1 MNILHLLPYWTTGGV
16 EEFVSDLSA
25 FSVHFHY
32 VLAGKKYSPFPEHVR
47 EYTPD
52 IEVDVRHSHHIPL
65 VPKVFD
71 AKYLNSFFGETP
83 WVFTAH
89 NIYEG
94 LPPGDLPVGSVV
106 AVSESAAEA
115 IRGHG
120 VGVDTIIPPSINLNT
135 FSGGYD
141 GVEPWLRHLGL
152 EHNEAPV
159 IMWAG
164 RICPGK
170 RPELLVEIIEA
181 NPQYR
186 WIVVGDDYLAGGMGN
201 VPENVRDVIENHPS
215 VSHLSYVP
223 RYDMPKLYRIAD
235 VFLSTSRREGFGL
248 TVVEAMACRT
258 PVVVPDVPALNEI
271 VGHGEF
277 GQCINSLSGE
287 KFSEAIEESLAN
299 TFEWQ
304 QRGVER
310 VRQLGV
316 DAIKVAR
323 QYDTIY
329 EAKQALTGGLTHGMD
344 D

>member
-25 FSVHFHY
+25 FSVYFHY
-32 VLAGKKYSPFPEHVR
+32 VRADKKLSPFPEAVR
-47 EYTPD
+47 EWRGESIDVLHYHHAMPVNVVPD
-52 IEVDVRHSHHIPL
+52 RKDIR
-65 VPKVFD
+65 K
-71 AKYLNSFFGETP
+71 ACR
-83 WVFTAH
+83 VFTVH
-89 NIYEG
+89 NHYEDK
-94 LPPGDLPVGSVV
+94 PFIGSPHYTV

-120 VGVDTIIPPSINLNT
+120 IGVDTIIPPSINLNT

-141 GVEPWLRHLGL
+141 GVDPWLRHLGL

-170 RPELLVEIIEA
+170 RPELLAEIIEA

-186 WIVVGDDYLAGGMGN
+186 WIVVGDDYLAGGMGS
-201 VPENVRDVIENHPS
+201 VPEKVRNVIERHPS

-223 RYDMPKLYRIAD
+223 RHDMPKLYRIAD